1 MSILVTGARGAV
13 ARGLASL
20 LAAHDIP
27 HRLASRE
34 PDTPDMPD
42 AADAPDRPDAPDDAP
57 DIVHCDLTD
66 PSTFPGA
73 LAGVRSVFL
82 YAEAAAIGTFVKE
95 AVTAGVEHVVL
106 LSSSSV
112 LSPNAADSPLSAS
125 HLAVEEA
132 LLASPLR
139 TTLLR
144 PGSFASNALGWAW
157 SLKSG
162 RPVHLPYPGS
172 YSDPIHEADIAEAAF
187 AVLTNPALAG
197 RTYHLTGPHALT
209 FATQLAILGHVLG
222 TPVPFESVTAEQ
234 WKSEVAGYIP
244 GPYADALLDYW
255 AATDGLPVEITDT
268 VEHLTGHPARS
279 FESWAEGRVD
289 AFRAE
294 GVHA

>member
-1 MSILVTGARGAV
+1 MSILVTGARGSV
-13 ARGLASL
+13 ARGLVSL
-20 LAAHDIP
+20 LAARGVP

-34 PDTPDMPD
+34 PDTPGTV
-42 AADAPDRPDAPDDAP
+42 R
-57 DIVHCDLTD
+57 CDLGD
-66 PSTFPGA
+66 PSTFAGA

-82 YAEAAAIGTFVKE
+82 YAEASAAGAFVKE
-95 AVTAGVEHVVL
+95 ASAAGVEHVVL

-112 LSPNAADSPLSAS
+112 LAPGAADSPLAAS

-157 SLKSG
+157 ALKSG

-172 YSDPIHEADIAEAAF
+172 HCDPVHEADLAEAAF
-187 AVLTNPALAG
+187 AVLTDPALAG
-197 RTYHLTGPHALT
+197 RAYHLTGPHSLT
-209 FATQLAILGHVLG
+209 FATQLAILGRVLG
-222 TPVPFESVTAEQ
+222 SPIPFETVSAEQ
-234 WKSEVAGYIP
+234 WKAEVEGYIP

-255 AATDGLPVEITDT
+255 AARDGLPVETTDA
-268 VEHLTGHPARS
+268 VEQLTGHPARS
-279 FESWAEGRVD
+279 FETWAQDHAE

-294 GVHA
+294 GAPAQ